1 MTTARLE
8 EIAGTRPPLTP
19 FNGENSMN
27 KLVLTTAS
35 AVVIAMAGM
44 ASAAEPSTSV
54 NLNSPQTSAS
64 APATQSSRAMTS
76 PVNASEDQIKAVQQ
90 QLKTAGD
97 YKGSVDGKMGP
108 EMKQALEK
116 FQKQHGLQAT
126 GALDQETLAALQGN
140 TGRAGS
146 TAAPTGQPST
156 TGTYNSN
163 SSNPHR

>member
-1 MTTARLE
+1 
-8 EIAGTRPPLTP
+8 
-19 FNGENSMN
+19 MN

-35 AVVIAMAGM
+35 AVLIAMAGM
-44 ASAAEPSTSV
+44 ASAAEPSTSG

-108 EMKQALEK
+108 EMKQALEQ

-126 GALDQETLAALQGN
+126 GALDQETLAALQSNAGQ
-140 TGRAGS
+140 AGS
-146 TAAPTGQPST
+146 STTSTGQPST
-156 TGTYNSN
+156 AGGYNNN

>member
-1 MTTARLE
+1 
-8 EIAGTRPPLTP
+8 
-19 FNGENSMN
+19 MN

-35 AVVIAMAGM
+35 AVLIAVAGM
-44 ASAAEPSTSV
+44 ASAAEPSTSS
-54 NLNSPQTSAS
+54 NLNSSAS
-64 APATQSSRAMTS
+64 PPATQSSSAMTS
-76 PVNASEDQIKAVQQ
+76 PVNASEDQIKAAQQ

-108 EMKQALEK
+108 EMKPALEK

-146 TAAPTGQPST
+146 TAAPIGQPST

>member
-1 MTTARLE
+1 
-8 EIAGTRPPLTP
+8 
-19 FNGENSMN
+19 MN
-27 KLVLTTAS
+27 KLPISTAWAVLI
-35 AVVIAMAGM
+35 AVAGM
-44 ASAAEPSTSV
+44 ASAAEPSTSS
-54 NLNSPQTSAS
+54 NLNSSAS
-64 APATQSSRAMTS
+64 PPATQSSSAMTS
-76 PVNASEDQIKAVQQ
+76 PVNASEDQIKAAQQ

>member
-1 MTTARLE
+1 
-8 EIAGTRPPLTP
+8 
-19 FNGENSMN
+19 MN

-35 AVVIAMAGM
+35 AVLIAVAGM
-44 ASAAEPSTSV
+44 ASAAEPSTSS
-54 NLNSPQTSAS
+54 NLNSSAS
-64 APATQSSRAMTS
+64 PPATQSSSAMTS
-76 PVNASEDQIKAVQQ
+76 PVNPSEDQIKAAQQ

-146 TAAPTGQPST
+146 TAAPIGQPST

>member
-1 MTTARLE
+1 
-8 EIAGTRPPLTP
+8 
-19 FNGENSMN
+19 MN

-35 AVVIAMAGM
+35 AMLIAMAGT
-44 ASAAEPSTSV
+44 ASAAEPSTSSK
-54 NLNSPQTSAS
+54 LNSPPTSAS
-64 APATQSSRAMTS
+64 GQSSSAMTS
-76 PVNASEDQIKAVQQ
+76 PVNASEDQIKAAQQ
-90 QLKTAGD
+90 QLKSAGE
-97 YKGSVDGKMGP
+97 YKGSIDGKMGP